1 MPCTKLSYFASSGTI
16 AQSPVDQV
24 TSADFS
30 AEYQAALEM
39 QQK

>member
-1 MPCTKLSYFASSGTI
+1 MKNHRPDTMGILQRIETFTG
-16 AQSPVDQV
+16 
-24 TSADFS
+24 ADFS